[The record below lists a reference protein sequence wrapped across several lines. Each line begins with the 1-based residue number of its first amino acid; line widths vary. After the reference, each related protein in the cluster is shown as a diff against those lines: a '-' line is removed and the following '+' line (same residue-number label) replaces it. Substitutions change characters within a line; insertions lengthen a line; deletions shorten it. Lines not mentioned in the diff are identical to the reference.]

1 MEILKRMNSV
11 VDFLKH
17 NVVNHKSKI
26 AILDETTSLS
36 NSEFFIKIQTASDI
50 LKTIGVKKC
59 HKIMMISNNSIDFFV
74 LFFAIKLLGGIPIL
88 ISTAIN
94 NKELT
99 VIVEKS
105 NPNFVFLASQKI
117 ERFFDEQI
125 IGTVLTFNYIKTKN
139 VNIDTSLDKTGVML
153 HTSGTSGNIK
163 VVALSEDNLIS
174 GAIKTKKNRAV
185 TEQDVLYLILPATFV
200 FGLNLTLGIF
210 YSSGSVF
217 VANKFKR
224 SHVKSFEKNKIS
236 MLSSTPISLSRIT
249 SIMEEQQISASSIR
263 YISYGGDALT
273 EERKN
278 YIEKFFNLK
287 LVNGYGMTETTATIS
302 INDGT
307 MKGVGKLIN
316 GLELKFMLDNK
327 QTSIEG
333 IVYLRGD
340 TIGQGYY
347 ESNTGITPYTDNG
360 WFNTGDYGKLVDG
373 DLVLIGRY
381 KDLFLYNGVAYN
393 PVNIENELQKIVNKT
408 VIVVQNNENNYVF
421 VKSISDSNK
430 YQIDNYM
437 KSVYNIDKLIYLNLK
452 KIPMSYNGKI
462 KRNEL
467 LKKVLV

>member
-17 NVVNHKSKI
+17 NAVNHKSKI

-50 LKTIGVKKC
+50 LKTIGVKKY

-139 VNIDTSLDKTGVML
+139 LNIDTSLDKTGVML

-174 GAIKTKKNRAV
+174 GAIKTKKNR
-185 TEQDVLYLILPATFV
+185 
-200 FGLNLTLGIF
+200 F

-327 QTSIEG
+327 QTSTEG

-347 ESNTGITPYTDNG
+347 ESNTSITPYTDNG

-381 KDLFLYNGVAYN
+381 KDLFLYNSVAYN
-393 PVNIENELQKIVNKT
+393 PVNIENELQKIINKT
-408 VIVVQNNENNYVF
+408 VIIVQNKENNYVF
-421 VKSISDSNK
+421 VKSVSDSDK
-430 YQIDNYM
+430 YRIDNYM
-437 KSVYNIDKLIYLNLK
+437 KLVYNIDRLIYLNLK

>member
-1 MEILKRMNSV
+1 MNSV
-11 VDFLKH
+11 VDFLKK
-17 NVVNHKSKI
+17 NSVSYKSEI
-26 AILDETTSLS
+26 AILDEHTSLS
-36 NSEFFIKIQTASDI
+36 NSEFLIKIQTASNL
-50 LKTIGVKKC
+50 LKTISIKKC
-59 HKIMMISNNSIDFFV
+59 HKIMIISDNSIDFFI
-74 LFFAIKLLGGIPIL
+74 LFFAIKFLGGIPIL
-88 ISTAIN
+88 INTAIT

-99 VIVEKS
+99 IIIEKS

-125 IGTVLTFNYIKTKN
+125 TGNVLNFNYIKTKN
-139 VNIDTSLDKTGVML
+139 INIDASLDKTGVML

-174 GAIKTKKNRAV
+174 GAIKTKKNRSV

-224 SHVKSFEKNKIS
+224 SHIKSFEKNKVS
-236 MLSSTPISLSRIT
+236 MLSSTPVSLSRIT
-249 SIMEEQQISASSIR
+249 SIMEEQQISASCIR

-307 MKGVGKLIN
+307 MKGVGKLID

-327 QTSIEG
+327 QTSTEG

-347 ESNTGITPYTDNG
+347 ESNTGITPYTDNE
-360 WFNTGDYGKLVDG
+360 WFNTGDYGKLVNG

-381 KDLFLYNGVAYN
+381 KDLFLYNSVVYN
-393 PVNIENELQKIVNKT
+393 PVNIENELQKIINKA
-408 VIVVQNNENNYVF
+408 VILVQNNKNNYVF
-421 VKSISDSNK
+421 VKGISDSDK

-437 KSVYNIDKLIYLNLK
+437 KLMYNVDKLTYLNLK
-452 KIPMSYNGKI
+452 KIPLSYNGKI

-467 LKKVLV
+467 LKKVFVK

>member
-17 NVVNHKSKI
+17 NAVNHKSKI

-50 LKTIGVKKC
+50 LKTIGVKKY

-139 VNIDTSLDKTGVML
+139 LNIDTSLDKTGVML

-327 QTSIEG
+327 QTSTEG

-347 ESNTGITPYTDNG
+347 ESNTSITPYTDNG

-381 KDLFLYNGVAYN
+381 KDLFLYNSVAYN
-393 PVNIENELQKIVNKT
+393 PVNIENELQKIINKT
-408 VIVVQNNENNYVF
+408 VIIVQNKENNYVF
-421 VKSISDSNK
+421 VKSVSDSDK
-430 YQIDNYM
+430 YRIDNYM
-437 KSVYNIDKLIYLNLK
+437 KLVYNIDRLIYLNLK